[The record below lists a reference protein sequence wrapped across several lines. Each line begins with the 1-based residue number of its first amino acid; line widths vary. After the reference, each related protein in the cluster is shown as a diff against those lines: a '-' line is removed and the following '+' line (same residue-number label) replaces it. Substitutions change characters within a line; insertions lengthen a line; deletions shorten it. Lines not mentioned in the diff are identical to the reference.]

1 MKDECEK
8 LFIELVSPYLTA
20 REVAKQYGREDW
32 HGVFAFAEA
41 LQAEMIS
48 LRKTWIV
55 EPIASDIDEVKDYAS
70 DLAEIAVKQEHEVLQ
85 GREPSNHLSNEAM
98 KVLGEIQGKLRTVI
112 IDNVC
117 ACESGPKVTVYEP
130 GKFPK
135 VDKTLMTLRDLAGG
149 YKITKVHD
157 DGDLTVEAGNS
168 ITYVVTTDGK
178 FFPEG
183 QP

>member
-1 MKDECEK
+1 MKKDCEE
-8 LFIELVSPYLTA
+8 LFIELVSPYITA
-20 REVAKQYGREDW
+20 REVSKQYGREDW

-55 EPIASDIDEVKDYAS
+55 EPIASNLDEVKDLAS
-70 DLAEIAVKQEHEVLQ
+70 DLAEIAVKQEHEAVQ
-85 GREPSNHLSNEAM
+85 GRELSDHLSTDAINL
-98 KVLGEIQGKLRTVI
+98 LGEIQGKLREVI

-117 ACESGPKVTVYEP
+117 ACESGPKVTAYEP

-135 VDKTLMTLRDLAGG
+135 VDKTLMTLRALAGG

-157 DGDLTVEAGNS
+157 DGDLTVEAGNN